1 MDRGTFHGLLTLLGL
16 LGFVAIALWAYRP
29 ERKAGFD
36 RAARM
41 PLDDDHQDGGD
52 AR

>member
-16 LGFVAIALWAYRP
+16 LGFVAITLWAWSG

-41 PLDDDHQDGGD
+41 PLDEDRRDEGDG
-52 AR
+52 R

>member
-16 LGFVAIALWAYRP
+16 LGFVAITLWAWGSG
-29 ERKAGFD
+29 RKSEFE

-41 PLDDDHQDGGD
+41 PLDEDDHDRGDG
-52 AR
+52 R